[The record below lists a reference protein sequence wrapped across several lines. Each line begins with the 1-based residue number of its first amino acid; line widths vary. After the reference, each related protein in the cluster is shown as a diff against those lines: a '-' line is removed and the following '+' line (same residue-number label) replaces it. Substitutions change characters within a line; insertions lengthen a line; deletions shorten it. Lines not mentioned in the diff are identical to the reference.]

1 MLPLQPLVEDE
12 RERPEVEKI
21 ETLLG
26 RQLKVSLLSA
36 VLFNCSSECRLALS
50 MLSKAMQSNVASSG
64 PVLPFEDQR
73 ITERGDGTA

>member
-26 RQLKVSLLSA
+26 RQVKVSLLSA

-50 MLSKAMQSNVASSG
+50 MRS
-64 PVLPFEDQR
+64 
-73 ITERGDGTA
+73 